1 MLDLET
7 EVVTGPGSILTKGN
21 ILLLFLRSKACD
33 ANIGIIA
40 IVVCLQ
46 KTRLLTEE
54 TPTTWS

>member
-7 EVVTGPGSILTKGN
+7 EVVTGPGSILTEGN

-46 KTRLLTEE
+46 KNRLFTEE
-54 TPTTWS
+54 TPTT